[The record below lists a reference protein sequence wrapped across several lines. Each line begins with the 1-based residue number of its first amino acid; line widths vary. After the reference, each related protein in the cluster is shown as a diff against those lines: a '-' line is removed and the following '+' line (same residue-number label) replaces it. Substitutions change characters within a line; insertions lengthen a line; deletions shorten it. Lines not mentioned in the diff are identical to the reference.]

1 LFDALNQTELTR
13 VLADR
18 QVAELTEVR
27 LKPYLHDTILQG
39 VIYDENTIW
48 PLGFDIPSSAIYKGK

>member
-1 LFDALNQTELTR
+1 MTDSR
-13 VLADR
+13 VSN
-18 QVAELTEVR
+18 LTEVR

-48 PLGFDIPSSAIYKGK
+48 PLGFDIPASAIYRGSKSGNGRS